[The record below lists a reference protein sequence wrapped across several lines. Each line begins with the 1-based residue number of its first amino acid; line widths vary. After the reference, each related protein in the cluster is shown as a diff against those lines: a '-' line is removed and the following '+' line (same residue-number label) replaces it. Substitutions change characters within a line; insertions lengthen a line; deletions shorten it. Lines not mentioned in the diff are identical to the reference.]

1 MWILERQGSAYY
13 DKREFSS
20 LEKAQEVME
29 SEYEQR
35 IEDGYDQGDC
45 DNDCAFVSDHEYFQ
59 AWDIYE
65 KKENLTP
72 IEKAFNEIYLQFN
85 RIDNGVEQYAWEL
98 QDTGVITYHIDKL
111 RKMIDELKEMV

>member
-1 MWILERQGSAYY
+1 MWILERQGTEYN

-20 LEKAQEVME
+20 LEEAQEVME
-29 SEYEQR
+29 SEYEER

-45 DNDCAFVSDHEYFQ
+45 DNDHAFITDHEYFQ

-65 KKENLTP
+65 KKDDLTP
-72 IEKAFNEIYLQFN
+72 TEKIFNEIYLQFN

-98 QDTGVITYHIDKL
+98 QDTGVITYHVDNL
-111 RKMIDELKEMV
+111 RKMVDKLKEMM